1 VGGKRGMQEARRGKK
16 METNGPA
23 EKPGG
28 GGRHKF
34 GALGVDGSIIL
45 KSEGRVFEG
54 ADWTDMLPVGSSGG
68 PI

>member
-1 VGGKRGMQEARRGKK
+1 LQKTGRAGKL
-16 METNGPA
+16 
-23 EKPGG
+23 GG

-54 ADWTDMLPVGSSGG
+54 ADWTDMLPVVGPVVGPSKYGNKPKGS
-68 PI
+68 IKYV